1 MYNES
6 YDPLKIR
13 VQELENEIERLRE
26 LIPQEYIT
34 EEYDHSKSL
43 INGKDAVSVI
53 DTNFTLIEVNEKLL
67 KGTDLKRSELIG
79 TKCYNIFYGLDK
91 PCEECVVPQILESRE
106 PNSFLKSNLE
116 NNKIRFEEKYLSP
129 ILNKKRNVERIIIQ
143 SKDISS
149 YYHLV
154 DRIGQREEF
163 YKNIFESAGDA
174 FLVHDGKGNL
184 IEFSSRLN
192 DLLEYTEEEL
202 SQLNIT
208 NIDDASCSM
217 DLDLRI
223 KEMEASGFA
232 LFETCLISKSGKRIA
247 VEVSANLIR
256 FSNTNI
262 YFVAIRNIE
271 KRKIAENKLQE
282 SEERFRTLVENAS
295 DLIMRFDINHKHI
308 FVNSASL
315 QILKIKPEEFIGKTH
330 QEIGFPKDKC
340 EFWER
345 EIDIAFKTKKQ
356 HCVDFSIVIEGKVL
370 HFEWQL
376 IPEFNRT
383 GECKTLMAI
392 ARDITARK
400 RGEEALNE
408 AINAKD
414 KFFSIIAHDLKNPF
428 NALLPI
434 AKNLHQ
440 NCREMSKDQIF
451 EASSIIHSAANLE
464 YNLLNNL
471 LEWARSQ
478 MGKIKHAP
486 KQIDLSKLIESNIQ
500 LHQTKADRKN
510 IFVRVIKGE
519 QTMAFADEYMLD
531 TVIRNLYSNAIK
543 FTRPGGN
550 IQIRIAQNDSKSTI
564 SIEDDGLGIS
574 EENQKRLFRIDT
586 NYTRVGTCEESGTGL
601 GLILC
606 HEFVTLNNGSISL
619 ESTPG
624 KGSVFTVQL
633 PINQQA

>member
-6 YDPLKIR
+6 PDPLKNR
-13 VQELENEIERLRE
+13 VQELENEVERLRE
-26 LIPQEYIT
+26 LIPQEYLV
-34 EEYDHSKSL
+34 EEYDQSKSVSS
-43 INGKDAVSVI
+43 GKDAVSVI
-53 DTNFTLIEVNEKLL
+53 DTNFTLIEVNAKRLM
-67 KGTDLKRSELIG
+67 GTDLKRSELIG
-79 TKCYNIFYGLDK
+79 TKCYSVFYGLDK
-91 PCEECVVPQILESRE
+91 PCEECVVPQVLESRE

-129 ILNKKRNVERIIIQ
+129 ILNEKGNVERVIVR
-143 SKDISS
+143 SNDISS

-154 DRIGQREEF
+154 DQIGQREEF
-163 YKNIFESAGDA
+163 YKNIFEFAGDA
-174 FLVHDGKGNL
+174 FLVHDEKGRL
-184 IEFSSRLN
+184 IEFSTRLS
-192 DLLEYTEEEL
+192 DLLEYSEEEL
-202 SQLNIT
+202 SQLNVN
-208 NIDDASCSM
+208 NIDDASRSM
-217 DLDLRI
+217 DFDLRI
-223 KEMEASGFA
+223 KEIESSGFG
-232 LFETCLISKSGKRIA
+232 LFETSLISKSGKRIS

-256 FSNTNI
+256 FSNTKI

-271 KRKIAENKLQE
+271 KRKTAENKLQE
-282 SEERFRTLVENAS
+282 SEERFRTLVENAT
-295 DLIMRFDINHKHI
+295 DLIMRFDVNHKHI

-315 QILKIKPEEFIGKTH
+315 QILKIKPEKFIGKTH
-330 QEIGFPKDKC
+330 QEMGFPKDKC
-340 EFWER
+340 EFWEQ

-356 HCVDFSIVIEGKVL
+356 HCVDFSIVVEGKVL

-383 GECKTLMAI
+383 GECETLMAI

-400 RGEEALNE
+400 RIEEALNE
-408 AINAKD
+408 ALKTKD

-478 MGKIKHAP
+478 MGKIKHSP
-486 KQIDLSKLIESNIQ
+486 KQIDLSKLIELNVQ

-510 IFVRVIKGE
+510 IFVRVIKGAH
-519 QTMAFADEYMLD
+519 TMAFADEYMLD

-550 IQIRIAQNDSKSTI
+550 IQIRIAQNNSKSII
-564 SIEDDGLGIS
+564 SIEDNGIGIS

-606 HEFVTLNNGSISL
+606 HEFVTMNNGSISL

-624 KGSVFTVQL
+624 KGSVFTVHL
-633 PINQQA
+633 PISK

>member
-6 YDPLKIR
+6 NDPLKIR
-13 VQELENEIERLRE
+13 VQELENEIKRLRE
-26 LIPQEYIT
+26 LIPREYIT
-34 EEYDHSKSL
+34 EEHNQSKSL
-43 INGKDAVSVI
+43 INSKDAVSVI

-67 KGTDLKRSELIG
+67 KGADLKRSELIG

-91 PCEECVVPQILESRE
+91 PCEECVVPKILESRE

-129 ILNKKRNVERIIIQ
+129 ILNKKGNVERIIIQ

-163 YKNIFESAGDA
+163 YKKIFESAGDA

-184 IEFSSRLN
+184 IEFSSRLSE
-192 DLLEYTEEEL
+192 LLEYTEEEL
-202 SQLNIT
+202 SQLNIN

-282 SEERFRTLVENAS
+282 SEERFRTLVENAA
-295 DLIMRFDINHKHI
+295 DLIMRFDVNHKHI

-315 QILKIKPEEFIGKTH
+315 QILKIKPEKFIGKTH
-330 QEIGFPKDKC
+330 QEMGFPKDKC
-340 EFWER
+340 DFWEQG
-345 EIDIAFKTKKQ
+345 IDIAFKTKKL
-356 HCVDFSIVIEGKVL
+356 HCVDFSIVVEGKVL

-376 IPEFNRT
+376 IPEFNRA
-383 GECKTLMAI
+383 GECETLMAI

-400 RGEEALNE
+400 RSEEALSE
-408 AINAKD
+408 AVKAKD

-440 NCREMSKDQIF
+440 NCRKMSKDQIF

-478 MGKIKHAP
+478 MGKIKHDP
-486 KQIDLSKLIESNIQ
+486 KQIDLSKLMESNIQ

-510 IFVRVIKGE
+510 IFVRVIKGAN
-519 QTMAFADEYMLD
+519 TMAFADEYMLD

-550 IQIRIAQNDSKSTI
+550 IQIRIAQSESKSII

-606 HEFVTLNNGSISL
+606 QEFVALNNGSISL
-619 ESTPG
+619 ESTPE